1 MKPPFSVWANR
12 VYRGFNPRWSYD
24 PVSGEGAKRHGGR
37 FNRPGVSCLYAS
49 ASPETA
55 WLEAQQAFV
64 FKAQPL
70 TLCAFEVNCADVLD
84 LCDGTIRKKLGV
96 TLEDMACAWE
106 DIASHGKEPPSWRIA
121 DRLISIG
128 AAAIVTPSFAS
139 HAGQSDINVV
149 FWKWSRRKPHKIRVV
164 DDYSRLPKDDRSWR

>member
-1 MKPPFSVWANR
+1 MKPPFSEWVGR

-24 PVSGEGAKRHGGR
+24 PDSGEGAKRNGGR
-37 FNRPGVSCLYAS
+37 FNRPGVDCLYTS

-64 FKAQPL
+64 FKTQPL
-70 TLCAFEVNCADVLD
+70 TLCAFEVSCADILD
-84 LCDGTIRKKLGV
+84 LTDHAVRRKVDV
-96 TLEDMACAWE
+96 TLDDMACAWE
-106 DIASHGKEPPSWRIA
+106 DMISTGNKPPSWQIA
-121 DRLISIG
+121 DRLISLG

-139 HAGQSDINVV
+139 RAGVSDINIV
-149 FWKWSRRKPHKIRVV
+149 FWKWSRRKPHKIRVI

>member
-1 MKPPFSVWANR
+1 MTPPFSVWGDR

-24 PVSGEGAKRHGGR
+24 PDSGEGAKRHGGR
-37 FNRPGVSCLYAS
+37 FNRPSVPCLYTS

-70 TLCAFEVNCADVLD
+70 TLCAFDVHCANVLD
-84 LCDGTIRKKLGV
+84 LCDHAVRKTLDV
-96 TLEDMACAWE
+96 TLEEMACAWE
-106 DIASHGKEPPSWRIA
+106 DLIGVGREPPSWKIA
-121 DRLISIG
+121 DRLIAAG

-139 HAGQSDINVV
+139 HAGENDINVV
-149 FWKWSRRKPHKIRVV
+149 FWQWGRRKPHQLRVI